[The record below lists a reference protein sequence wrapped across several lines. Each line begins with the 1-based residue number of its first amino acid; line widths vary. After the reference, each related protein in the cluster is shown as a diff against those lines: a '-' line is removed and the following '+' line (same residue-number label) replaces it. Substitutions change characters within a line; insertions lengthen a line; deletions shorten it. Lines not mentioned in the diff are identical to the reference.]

1 MQLLFVLIFHFR
13 LLIQKKKEL
22 NTALP
27 PVSIVI
33 CARNEEDNLYEHLP
47 KILEQDYPQFEVII
61 VIDQTVDDSVHIIR
75 AFQKDY
81 PQLRCIEMERNR
93 HRQFGKKLPLTVGIK
108 GAAYD
113 KILLIDADCYPQ
125 SDQWIRKMISNYTTG
140 KEIVLGYGPYE
151 TKKGWLNKFIRFDT
165 AVIAMNYLSFAKS
178 GRPYMAVG
186 RNLSYSKKRWLEVD
200 GFKKHYHVPFL
211 HVGLNLF
218 LQDHFSRFRKT
229 LS

>member
-1 MQLLFVLIFHFR
+1 MSFIPQIAFDPIGIIFLIFCFAVFVQLLFVLIFHFR

-81 PQLRCIEMERNR
+81 PQLRCIEME
-93 HRQFGKKLPLTVGIK
+93 QAPAI
-108 GAAYD
+108 
-113 KILLIDADCYPQ
+113 
-125 SDQWIRKMISNYTTG
+125 W
-140 KEIVLGYGPYE
+140 KEAS
-151 TKKGWLNKFIRFDT
+151 FD
-165 AVIAMNYLSFAKS
+165 S
-178 GRPYMAVG
+178 GNQRSC
-186 RNLSYSKKRWLEVD
+186 L
-200 GFKKHYHVPFL
+200 
-211 HVGLNLF
+211 
-218 LQDHFSRFRKT
+218 
-229 LS
+229 